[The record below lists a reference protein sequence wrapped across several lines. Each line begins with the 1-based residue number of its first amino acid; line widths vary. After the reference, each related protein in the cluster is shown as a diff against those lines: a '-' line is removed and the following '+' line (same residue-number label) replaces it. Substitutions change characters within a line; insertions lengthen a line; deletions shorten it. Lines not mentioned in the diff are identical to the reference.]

1 MGVIALP
8 WQQAAASAVLPAQ
21 PRPPP
26 SNLTTTFP
34 FLTVPRK
41 RPPPTLMVVTEPT
54 EGHRLAARPR
64 LYRGRVLEQP
74 HRTWAGTSSA
84 RPTSVTPP
92 SDRMDTGRT
101 RRGEEAEGAEE
112 QWGQSQT
119 VSLHRRS
126 GSCHTHPPNHPL
138 RAGLRSPLRHPPGPT
153 SPAFRL
159 PELVRARE
167 RVPTYQFTAEC
178 VLQKMSLEKGDGSVI
193 DEWPATPAATAA
205 ATPTAK
211 LATVTARRVITPVAM
226 IMATEREEEGS
237 GRRRGEKGGRR
248 EGARTRRGGVTS
260 RLRETQSLADRRVCP
275 SRVLGLSLATSAAPP
290 TC

>member
-1 MGVIALP
+1 MGVTALP

-26 SNLTTTFP
+26 PTSTTFP
-34 FLTVPRK
+34 FLTPPRK
-41 RPPPTLMVVTEPT
+41 RRPPTLMVVTEPT

-112 QWGQSQT
+112 QWRQSQT

-138 RAGLRSPLRHPPGPT
+138 RAGLHSPLRHSPGQHPPLFVSPSSCEPASEYQPT
-153 SPAFRL
+153 SSRPSASCKRC
-159 PELVRARE
+159 RWR
-167 RVPTYQFTAEC
+167 RV
-178 VLQKMSLEKGDGSVI
+178 
-193 DEWPATPAATAA
+193 TAA
-205 ATPTAK
+205 SSTSGLPRPPPPQ
-211 LATVTARRVITPVAM
+211 RRHPPRSSRPSLPV
-226 IMATEREEEGS
+226 GS
-237 GRRRGEKGGRR
+237 
-248 EGARTRRGGVTS
+248 
-260 RLRETQSLADRRVCP
+260 LPP
-275 SRVLGLSLATSAAPP
+275 SP
-290 TC
+290 